1 MNFILVSLFCIHLKL
16 SFSHM
21 LTFVHY
27 IKLYFVFLD
36 FARCKE
42 VVRLIE
48 VKSWFHCII
57 IIKHYLHSGL

>member
-1 MNFILVSLFCIHLKL
+1 MNFILVSLFCIHLK
-16 SFSHM
+16 SFGHM

-42 VVRLIE
+42 VV
-48 VKSWFHCII
+48 
-57 IIKHYLHSGL
+57 

>member
-16 SFSHM
+16 SFGHM

-42 VVRLIE
+42 VV
-48 VKSWFHCII
+48 
-57 IIKHYLHSGL
+57 